1 VSLELAKREEPADS
15 SLKRRRPCSRS
26 RLKKPNLIQARS
38 LIFTLSWD
46 AFDCRQA
53 MRSCM
58 KLKEVIANLLKWY
71 SNPRPGGPSLME
83 RCSRR
88 PAVDSAAN
96 FFGSFEA

>member
-1 VSLELAKREEPADS
+1 MTQRLQARCERVSLELAKHEEPADS

-71 SNPRPGGPSLME
+71 SNPPSGRSESDGEMFTQA
-83 RCSRR
+83 CRR
-88 PAVDSAAN
+88 
-96 FFGSFEA
+96 